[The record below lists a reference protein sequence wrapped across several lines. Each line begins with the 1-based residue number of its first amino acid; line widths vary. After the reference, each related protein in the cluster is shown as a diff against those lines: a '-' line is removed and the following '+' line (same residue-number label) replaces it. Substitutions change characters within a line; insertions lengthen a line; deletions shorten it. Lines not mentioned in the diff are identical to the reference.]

1 MSDNAVRFAPPS
13 TSPFTVEVKREVAK
27 YFTDRGLSD
36 KGGVASWVRALV
48 MLAVIFV
55 PWGLV
60 LGGVLT
66 GWAALAACV
75 VMGAGIAGVGFCVGH
90 DAQHGSFSERAGV
103 NRFVGLAFDLMGANG
118 YLWRLTHNRIHHTYT
133 NVHGLDEDIV
143 VTPAIRL
150 SPGSKRHWY
159 HRMQHITCWPLYGL
173 ATVNWLF
180 VKDFD
185 YLRRKRLGPYEP
197 PKYPRTLLPAV
208 VLGKIACLTWQVLIP
223 VLVLQP
229 VWWQLLIG
237 FLTMHMT
244 AGLILGIIFQLAHVV
259 EETAFPT
266 ADTEGRLT
274 DTWAEH
280 QMRTTAD
287 FARQNRL
294 LGWYCGG
301 LNFQIEHHL
310 FPHVASE
317 HYADIAPIVEAC
329 AKRHGLPYY
338 HTASFW
344 AAVGSHMRL
353 LKRHGAPVAPVAQP
367 QPA

>member
-1 MSDNAVRFAPPS
+1 MSEQAVRFAPAHA
-13 TSPFTVEVKREVAK
+13 SPFTVEVKREVAR
-27 YFTDRGLSD
+27 YFEERNLSD
-36 KGGVASWVRALV
+36 KGGLYSWVRAFSMMALV
-48 MLAVIFV
+48 FV
-55 PWGLV
+55 PWGL
-60 LGGVLT
+60 LLAGVLT
-66 GWAALAACV
+66 GGWALLACAV
-75 VMGAGIAGVGFCVGH
+75 IGAGIAGVGFCVGH
-90 DAQHGSFSERAGV
+90 DAQHGSFSSSARV

-150 SPGSKRHWY
+150 SPGSTRRWY
-159 HRMQHITCWPLYGL
+159 HRLQHYTCWPLYAF
-173 ATVNWLF
+173 ATLNWLF

-197 PKYPRTLLPAV
+197 PVFPKGLLPAV
-208 VLGKIACLTWQVLIP
+208 VLGKLSCYAWQIVIP
-223 VLVLQP
+223 ILVLKP
-229 VWWQLLIG
+229 TWWAFLLG
-237 FLTMHMT
+237 FLVMHMT

-259 EETAFPT
+259 EETAFPRPSPEGKL
-266 ADTEGRLT
+266 ADS
-274 DTWAEH
+274 WAEH

-287 FARQNRL
+287 FSRWNRA

-317 HYADIAPIVEAC
+317 HYPAIAPIVEAV

-338 HTASFW
+338 HQESFW
-344 AAVGSHMRL
+344 RAVGSHMSL
-353 LKRHGAPVAPVAQP
+353 LKRLGAPEPVA
-367 QPA
+367 AT